1 MKKMQRGYLKFLAGF
16 IILSASLPH
25 SFAQTSSFRLKT
37 ADSLF
42 QAKQYTQSFEHYEE
56 ILKQKQYTPAML
68 LKMAYIQEGL
78 GHTGQSLYYLNLYYT
93 ASHDNSALEKMT
105 ELATKYNL
113 EGYETS
119 DTDNFLSFY
128 HDYHVHIS
136 MALAAIMILMLSLSA
151 YTRLRLKRRPI
162 ASFSI
167 LSILVIVLAGHLYF
181 GQSLETA
188 IVTNPSTYVMS
199 GPSAASSVLE
209 VIGDGHRVSILG
221 QKDVWLKVSWDGN
234 IGYIKE
240 NSLLPVKL

>member
-1 MKKMQRGYLKFLAGF
+1 MQRGSLKFLAGF
-16 IILSASLPH
+16 IILCVSLPP

-42 QAKQYTQSFEHYEE
+42 LAKQYTQSFEHYEE

-93 ASHDNSALEKMT
+93 ASHDNAALEKMT

-167 LSILVIVLAGHLYF
+167 LSIIVLVLATHLYF

-221 QKDVWLKVSWDGN
+221 QKDVWLKVNWDGN

>member
-16 IILSASLPH
+16 IILSASLPP

-42 QAKQYTQSFEHYEE
+42 QARQYTQSFEHYEE
-56 ILKQKQYTPAML
+56 ILKQKQYTTAML
-68 LKMAYIQEGL
+68 LKMAFIQEGL

-93 ASHDNSALEKMT
+93 ASHDKSALEKMT

-136 MALAAIMILMLSLSA
+136 LVLAALMILMLNLSA
-151 YTRLRLKRRPI
+151 YTRLRLKRKPI

-167 LSILVIVLAGHLYF
+167 LFIIVIVLAGHLYF

-221 QKDVWLKVSWDGN
+221 QKDVWLKVSWDGS